1 MSALERTVV
10 VLALA
15 AVLAQIVLSARA
27 IRNLRAAEAE
37 ARRKAEALDEFR
49 KEIVTTVSHE
59 LRTPLTVIQG
69 LVNMLARRWDRLE
82 EGTKLDIV
90 DNLSM
95 NVSSLDASILHFIDA
110 ARIERGEPVRPDN
123 VELAPVVDD
132 VRAKLASVLAGYTV
146 SVKLDVTTA
155 WADPEAL
162 GRVLE
167 LLVENAARFSPL
179 GSTITITARR
189 DTDGVVVAVADQ
201 GGGIPPSQLDRVWEP
216 FWRADVQESGVSR
229 GAGLGLAI
237 VKELAERHQGRAT
250 VTSSR
255 GRGSTFRVTFPN
267 PGRGQGAV
275 ASLRPR
281 QAS

>member
-1 MSALERTVV
+1 MSAIERAVV

-15 AVLAQIVLSARA
+15 AVVAQVVVSARA
-27 IRNLRAAEAE
+27 IRTLRAAEAE

-69 LVNMLARRWDRLE
+69 LVNMLARRWDKLD

-110 ARIERGEPVRPDN
+110 ARIERGEPIQPQH
-123 VELAPVVDD
+123 VELAPVVAD
-132 VRAKLASVLAGYTV
+132 VQAKLASVLAGYAV
-146 SVKLDVTTA
+146 STKLDVPSA

-162 GRVLE
+162 GRVIE
-167 LLVENAARFSPL
+167 LLLENAARFSPL
-179 GSTITITARR
+179 GTTITISARR
-189 DTDGVVVAVADQ
+189 DSDGVVVAVADQ
-201 GGGIPPSQLDRVWEP
+201 GGGIPPNQLDRVWEP
-216 FWRADVQESGVSR
+216 FWRSDVQESGVSR

-237 VKELAERHQGRAT
+237 VKELAERHHGRAT
-250 VTSSR
+250 VTSAR
-255 GRGSTFRVTFPN
+255 GRGSTFRVSFPD
-267 PGRGQGAV
+267 PGRG
-275 ASLRPR
+275 RR
-281 QAS
+281 